1 MPRHGFRV
9 WPPWVA
15 MGNTGFSLL
24 STKKKNARVTLDKTN
39 VLKLAYVF
47 TLGPD
52 MCIYKIFIYIDMCMF
67 ICMFAFVCLCVG
79 VLCFC
84 DLVETDR

>member
-1 MPRHGFRV
+1 
-9 WPPWVA
+9 
-15 MGNTGFSLL
+15 MGSNGEHWFFS
-24 STKKKNARVTLDKTN
+24 SVYQKKKNARVTFDKTN